1 MALGKRL
8 YTEGAPAGDGFL
20 ATYWDTGVYVINDP
34 QGSTIELKVD
44 SRSDVAL
51 TLVDVFGNRII
62 EADDGVTGIE
72 AGSVKTRVDAPHF
85 ALVELAGGGSG
96 FFEITSNGGLSP
108 YKDSQDG
115 RPFFIGQTVI
125 ASMDY
130 PGDYD
135 FFFVNMREG
144 ETVEVTVESMT
155 MDPFLQIDYD
165 GATGE
170 VIDDDSGG
178 GIFGTDSKLIFQA
191 PRRGQYIFVVSDAVS
206 QVGGYILSMSE
217 APSDA
222 IPFAIAPPAVTV
234 DSPFGPLE
242 VYESARHPFSI
253 QHPAGWND
261 QLTDQMI
268 GLGVVKNLGG
278 ANRQEF
284 ALAEDDLSALGLP
297 AGTQD
302 EYVDFVLSVLESIV
316 PGLEL
321 VSRDTFTTAQGVPA
335 TILEFSMLNGQIL
348 AKRMVFF
355 HENNVG
361 FNATYMAPKA
371 EFLELQPLIDYSF
384 GTFMIEG
391 LPDAG
396 SAPETSGPGIPGFK
410 QYAALPPMAI
420 NIDSGYIAT
429 IHTNKGEII
438 IELSPSLAPNTVNNF
453 IFLAQ
458 EGFYDGVIFHRV
470 IEDFMIQGGDPTG
483 TGTGGPGYEFGDEI
497 ERRLDFGQ
505 AGIVAMANSGPDTNG
520 SQFFITVAPAPHL
533 NGAYTIFGQVTQGQ
547 DIADAISKVT
557 TGAGDRPVEPITVES
572 IEFLEYTPSPG
583 YRRR

>member
-1 MALGKRL
+1 M
-8 YTEGAPAGDGFL
+8 
-20 ATYWDTGVYVINDP
+20 
-34 QGSTIELKVD
+34 
-44 SRSDVAL
+44 
-51 TLVDVFGNRII
+51 
-62 EADDGVTGIE
+62 
-72 AGSVKTRVDAPHF
+72 
-85 ALVELAGGGSG
+85 
-96 FFEITSNGGLSP
+96 
-108 YKDSQDG
+108 
-115 RPFFIGQTVI
+115 
-125 ASMDY
+125 
-130 PGDYD
+130 
-135 FFFVNMREG
+135 
-144 ETVEVTVESMT
+144 
-155 MDPFLQIDYD
+155 
-165 GATGE
+165 
-170 VIDDDSGG
+170 
-178 GIFGTDSKLIFQA
+178 
-191 PRRGQYIFVVSDAVS
+191 VSDAVS

-268 GLGVVKNLGG
+268 GLGV
-278 ANRQEF
+278 

-438 IELSPSLAPNTVNNF
+438 IELSPSLAPNTVNNP
-453 IFLAQ
+453 
-458 EGFYDGVIFHRV
+458 GFPRS
-470 IEDFMIQGGDPTG
+470 
-483 TGTGGPGYEFGDEI
+483 
-497 ERRLDFGQ
+497 
-505 AGIVAMANSGPDTNG
+505 N
-520 SQFFITVAPAPHL
+520 HL
-533 NGAYTIFGQVTQGQ
+533 
-547 DIADAISKVT
+547 S
-557 TGAGDRPVEPITVES
+557 
-572 IEFLEYTPSPG
+572 
-583 YRRR
+583 